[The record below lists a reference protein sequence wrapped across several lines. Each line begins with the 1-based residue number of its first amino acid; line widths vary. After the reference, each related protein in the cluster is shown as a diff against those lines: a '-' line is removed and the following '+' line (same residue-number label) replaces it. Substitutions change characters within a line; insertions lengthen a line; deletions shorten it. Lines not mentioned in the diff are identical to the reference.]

1 MDELI
6 NKLRIAVDN
15 AELVQIP
22 EAFSDIRL
30 LLNQLEDAL
39 APTPFITDKHIQ
51 RQSHS
56 QPLGEQVSLTHGDA
70 DLSLNDMPTEQQKE
84 WFKGVKPIEL

>member
-6 NKLRIAVDN
+6 NKLQIAIDT
-15 AELVQIP
+15 AEMVRIP
-22 EAFSDIRL
+22 EAFSNIRL
-30 LLNQLEDAL
+30 LLNELEEAL
-39 APTPFITDKHIQ
+39 QPAPFIVDAHIQ

-56 QPLGEQVSLTHGDA
+56 QSLGEQVSLTHGDA

-84 WFKGVKPIEL
+84 WFKEVKPIEF